1 VNKKVIIMAAAAGLV
16 SFAGMFVAGWLTRP
30 KAALGSDGPTP
41 TAASGPASGSAQAPP
56 TILTPTTPAAAAA
69 EAGAGTRTLTEQQL
83 QELIFEVR
91 EKIQEY
97 NRKIVNLEK
106 EKERMQTAQQTL
118 KKDIDTLNNLR
129 VDLAASV
136 ASLKT
141 ERDALL
147 KARTEIEQVE
157 KTNLMAI
164 ASAYDKMDAARAG
177 DILKSMVQGQAANGM
192 AARNANA
199 DDAVKILHFMQERT
213 KAKVLAELAGTEP
226 ALAAVL
232 SQRLKQVVEK
242 K

>member
-1 VNKKVIIMAAAAGLV
+1 VNKRLIMIAATAGLV
-16 SFAGMFVAGWLTRP
+16 SFAGAFVTGWFTKP
-30 KAALGSDGPTP
+30 QAALGSAGGAPAGAGGQTTP
-41 TAASGPASGSAQAPP
+41 PARVPP
-56 TILTPTTPAAAAA
+56 GILTPTAPTAV
-69 EAGAGTRTLTEQQL
+69 EDGTGTRTMTEQQIK
-83 QELIFEVR
+83 ELIYEVR

-97 NRKIVNLEK
+97 DRKLQDVEK
-106 EKERMQTAQQTL
+106 EKERMQTAQRTL

-136 ASLKT
+136 AGLKSERDTLLKT
-141 ERDALL
+141 
-147 KARTEIEQVE
+147 RTEIEQVE

-177 DILKSMVQGQAANGM
+177 EILKSMAQGQAQNGT

-213 KAKVLAELAGTEP
+213 KAKVLAELAATEP
-226 ALAAVL
+226 ALAASL
-232 SQRLKQVVEK
+232 CQRLKQVTEK